1 MLSTLSVY
9 DSVIQSK
16 CPSKDVCQ
24 GPGITS
30 FQPNYAYTYDYEVE
44 TVSEMRGSSDNQ
56 SRMKIKARALI
67 FARSSCSFVLKVHI
81 ITELNILFWVNV
93 HDLIFK
99 LENVKIE
106 GSEASKS
113 FADALTAHSVQFG
126 LEDRIISDVCSHPNE
141 PEWVLNIKKGLI
153 SSFQS
158 SVSPSQLG
166 TNITEVDSST
176 HFPTFPML

>member
-1 MLSTLSVY
+1 M
-9 DSVIQSK
+9 
-16 CPSKDVCQ
+16 
-24 GPGITS
+24 
-30 FQPNYAYTYDYEVE
+30 
-44 TVSEMRGSSDNQ
+44 
-56 SRMKIKARALI
+56 
-67 FARSSCSFVLKVHI
+67 
-81 ITELNILFWVNV
+81 
-93 HDLIFK
+93 
-99 LENVKIE
+99 KIE

-166 TNITEVDSST
+166 TNITEVDSSIY
-176 HFPTFPML
+176 FPTFPTLCHTFFNSSFSD